1 MSSSLTQASEPAAQR
16 PRRLLIVLGAAL
28 IAATYVF
35 LVVVQPAEIAG
46 GVGSTASLVSLF
58 GFLGGGALLVGGIL
72 PMLTT
77 SSLVIMPLGIAL
89 NIAVGQIAGSLGMQI
104 YLDAIGTVLVAVLAG
119 PAAGAATGAI
129 SNAIWGLFNPFALP
143 FAAGAALIGL
153 LAGLAARY
161 GAFRSLYSVPV
172 AGLVVGAVGGL
183 VAAPVAV
190 FMFGAAGTFGTNAI
204 IAVFRSMGD
213 KLLVAATKQGL
224 LSDSLD
230 KIVVFVIVA
239 LIVYSLPQRA
249 VRQFPFARTYRVLG
263 HRMGTTRDR
272 AGTGSGTASGPGSS
286 NARTTGSTG
295 TTIDAAPTPARG
307 NGTGTD

>member
-1 MSSSLTQASEPAAQR
+1 MSSSLTLAAGTAVQR
-16 PRRLLIVLGAAL
+16 PRRLLLALGGAL
-28 IAATYVF
+28 IVATYLF
-35 LVVVQPAEIAG
+35 LVIIQPAEIAG
-46 GVGSTASLVSLF
+46 GMGSTASLVSLF

-72 PMLTT
+72 PMLST
-77 SSLVIMPLGIAL
+77 SSLVVMPLGIAL
-89 NIAVGQIAGSLGMQI
+89 NIAIGQVAGTLGLQI

-153 LAGLAARY
+153 LAGMAAKY
-161 GAFRSLYSVPV
+161 GAFRRVYLAPV
-172 AGLVVGAVGGL
+172 AGLVVGAIGGL

-230 KIVVFVIVA
+230 KVVVFVLVA
-239 LIVYSLPQRA
+239 LVVYALPPRA
-249 VRQFPFARTYRVLG
+249 VRQFPFARAHRVLG
-263 HRMGTTRDR
+263 
-272 AGTGSGTASGPGSS
+272 
-286 NARTTGSTG
+286 ARTG
-295 TTIDAAPTPARG
+295 TPARSANG
-307 NGTGTD
+307 NDAGAA